1 MEILVKDYGIEDI
14 VRELRDIKSRVYDS
28 EVETLID
35 KLISSYDENCAISN
49 GYEGSAMRILGELIA
64 QDIKEHD
71 SYLYYVTV
79 YETSGVWYNPENGCI
94 FTDVEDRQGDDFIC
108 ISLVAKVDEH
118 IAEKYIDQIYTGKQ
132 EKACPCVRYYDIDY
146 NGGLDAEI
154 AIYFAELVEAIE
166 TELKRYN

>member
-1 MEILVKDYGIEDI
+1 MKVLVKDYGIKDI

-79 YETSGVWYNPENGCI
+79 YETSGVWYEPETGCI
-94 FTDVEDRQGDDFIC
+94 FTDAEYGASIDRKCD
-108 ISLVAKVDEH
+108 SLVIKVNEYM
-118 IAEKYIDQIYTGKQ
+118 AEKYINQIYAGVQ
-132 EKACPCVRYYDIDY
+132 EKAYPCVRYRDDDY
-146 NGGLDAEI
+146 VGGLEWKVPV
-154 AIYFAELVEAIE
+154 YFAELVAAIE
-166 TELKRYN
+166 SN